1 MTQLEKE
8 IVFVRNAVYT
18 EPEDQSAWL
27 YQRYIF
33 DLLLSNHTSVEISNH
48 TNVEISNHTN
58 VEKKLC
64 FIQVE
69 MNYIDDLVEL
79 EPESKCI

>member
-8 IVFVRNAVYT
+8 IAFVRNAVYT
-18 EPEDQSAWL
+18 EPEDQSAWF

-33 DLLLSNHTSVEISNH
+33 DLLLSSHNST
-48 TNVEISNHTN
+48 
-58 VEKKLC
+58 EKKQSL
-64 FIQVE
+64 IQIE

-79 EPESKCI
+79 EPDSKCT